1 MKYIFSGIFTR
12 VSHLTDIL
20 MCSHS
25 QSREITFH
33 PLLFISR
40 RLDDRSC
47 TFITCCTD
55 AFVFTAVFSINKTR
69 RDDKTR
75 RDTRK
80 KRERESVLVQMFFW
94 SWCGSSRLQVWE
106 RKTESLDREAS
117 KEREKPVKYFVLW
130 LQDRTKEEN
139 RTQHKNKEI
148 PFILGLIHSV
158 SFADNNES
166 SFKSFQVQ

>member
-80 KRERESVLVQMFFW
+80 KRESQCWFRCFSGHDAGLQDFKSGKGKQKVLTE
-94 SWCGSSRLQVWE
+94 RLQ
-106 RKTESLDREAS
+106 R
-117 KEREKPVKYFVLW
+117 REKSLLNISFFGF
-130 LQDRTKEEN
+130 RTELKR
-139 RTQHKNKEI
+139 RTEHNTKI
-148 PFILGLIHSV
+148 RRFLSFSV
-158 SFADNNES
+158 
-166 SFKSFQVQ
+166 